1 MPEDKFVKLIQKQF
15 RRYEPK
21 AVKRVEIPKP
31 NGKMRPLGIPCII
44 DRIVQQCILQ
54 VMEPICEAKFYEHSY
69 GFRPC
74 RSAEN
79 AISYAYGLAQR
90 NKLHYRIDGIKKQ
103 GEIKNRYLR
112 KRYGKSKQMRWIGET
127 PLVPLA
133 YVQFKIPMR
142 KSRKINPYT
151 SEGRAEI
158 HDNLRVDVNSMLW
171 LMRHPILTESVRYND
186 NRVSLYAGQDGKCAI
201 TGKKLDV
208 QTCICYRKTN
218 DCKKGNDSYQ
228 NLLLLSLQGLA
239 IVSSEDMMSV
249 VALVKEYSL
258 NAKVITKV
266 NKLRATAGLPL
277 LAAK

>member
-1 MPEDKFVKLIQKQF
+1 MADSVKAIQSSKTAEEISLNVGDYNAKVIGVQD
-15 RRYEPK
+15 YYCI
-21 AVKRVEIPKP
+21 ATRVNLNFSDIARPI
-31 NGKMRPLGIPCII
+31 NGQL
-44 DRIVQQCILQ
+44 
-54 VMEPICEAKFYEHSY
+54 
-69 GFRPC
+69 
-74 RSAEN
+74 
-79 AISYAYGLAQR
+79 
-90 NKLHYRIDGIKKQ
+90 LHRIDGIKKQ

-151 SEGRAEI
+151 PEGRAEI
-158 HDNLRVDVNSMLW
+158 HDNLRIDVNSMLW
-171 LMRHPILTESVRYND
+171 LMGHPIPTESVRYND

-218 DCKKGNDSYQ
+218 NCKKGNDSYQ
-228 NLLLLSLQGLA
+228 NLLLLSVQGLA

>member
-1 MPEDKFVKLIQKQF
+1 M
-15 RRYEPK
+15 
-21 AVKRVEIPKP
+21 
-31 NGKMRPLGIPCII
+31 
-44 DRIVQQCILQ
+44 
-54 VMEPICEAKFYEHSY
+54 
-69 GFRPC
+69 
-74 RSAEN
+74 
-79 AISYAYGLAQR
+79 
-90 NKLHYRIDGIKKQ
+90 
-103 GEIKNRYLR
+103 
-112 KRYGKSKQMRWIGET
+112 
-127 PLVPLA
+127 
-133 YVQFKIPMR
+133 
-142 KSRKINPYT
+142 
-151 SEGRAEI
+151 
-158 HDNLRVDVNSMLW
+158 
-171 LMRHPILTESVRYND
+171 TESVRYND